1 MARVVL
7 RPSFLE
13 DYKRQVEYL
22 AIHADRTWLERLQ
35 GSILEAR
42 QRVESF
48 PEAYPVEHRTS
59 RYVVRRI
66 PLGELPYVVLYVH
79 LPRQPIRRTW
89 FVRLFHHRQERP
101 SPDLTSWPR

>member
-13 DYKRQVEYL
+13 DYEHQVEYL
-22 AIHADRTWLERLQ
+22 AVHADPAWLERLLS
-35 GSILEAR
+35 SIAEAR

-48 PEAYPVEHRTS
+48 PEAYPVERRTA
-59 RYVVRRI
+59 RYVVRRLT
-66 PLGELPYVVLYVH
+66 LGALPYLILYVH
-79 LPRQPIRRTW
+79 SPRQPIRRVW

-101 SPDLTSWPR
+101 LPDIASWPW